1 MSNEERCK
9 KYLALQ
15 NGSDIRGVAME
26 GIEGQEVNL
35 SKTELTAICQA
46 FVRWLSIDTKK
57 QVEGLVVAVGRD
69 SRLTGNLLME
79 AAALA
84 MGQKGVKVLK
94 TGLSSTPAM
103 FMATIFPQSN
113 ADGSIMITAS
123 HLPFNRNG
131 LKFFTKNGGLNKE
144 DITEILET
152 AAHLHCDEGIT
163 NKNLTQAKVLNNI
176 ANPDDPD
183 SLGSDLK
190 IESFNLMSL
199 YSDHLKNIIRSRFG
213 SDIDGNKESAQSS
226 SKDDSPLAG
235 LKIIVDAANGSGGF
249 FAKSVLAPLGADT
262 EGSLFL
268 EEDGNFPNHSPNPED
283 PAAMAFFSKKVLE
296 AQADLGLIF
305 DTDADR
311 LGAVDKLGKEISRN
325 RMVALASVLAKEKS
339 PGTTVVTDSI
349 TSTQLSYFLE
359 DTLGLKH
366 HRFKRGYKNVINE
379 AIRLNNEGEDAF
391 LAIETSGHA
400 AFKDNYFLDDGAY
413 LATLLVIK
421 AAQLLAENKSIDS
434 LLTDLNEPLEAIEV
448 RIPIA
453 DLDFTHVGDMVLK
466 ELEDYIISLNNPEIS
481 IVSPNYEG
489 VRVNLGKGMGD
500 GWFLLRKSLHDPILP
515 LNIESNSPGGVKKIK
530 SILTP
535 FLEKYYHL
543 NLTVF

>member
-366 HRFKRGYKNVINE
+366 HRYKRGYKNVINE

-466 ELEDYIISLNNPEIS
+466 ELENYIISLNNPEIS